1 MSNISRPEH
10 TSMLSQCQSV
20 PASVPPRR
28 IEDDWVCCRPL
39 IGEEDPTS
47 KFRVERPAGQKP
59 V

>member
-1 MSNISRPEH
+1 MIWLTKKLRLRNRW
-10 TSMLSQCQSV
+10 
-20 PASVPPRR
+20 ASVPPRR